1 MKRDKFEIFFYVLI
15 LASVILLVASA
26 RGQEAEISISGGQ
39 FSITK
44 TVVADGGSKMQ
55 DNLTVLNNTA
65 GQTVAGKQSAGGS
78 FNLYTGFWTPDSFAP
93 TAANAV
99 VSGRIRTAAG
109 RGINNVS
116 VTITFPGGEIRMARS
131 NAFGYYT
138 FTDIP
143 VGNLYVIRVSS
154 KHYTFSNPVQIRE
167 ILDDLQNLDFIAE
180 QAM

>member
-1 MKRDKFEIFFYVLI
+1 MKRDKFEIFFYVFI
-15 LASVILLVASA
+15 LALVILLVVSA
-26 RGQEAEISISGGQ
+26 RGQEAEISMSGGQ

-44 TVVADGGSKMQ
+44 TVVAGGGNKTQ
-55 DNLTVLNNTA
+55 DNSTVLNSTA
-65 GQTVAGKQSAGGS
+65 GQTVAGKQSTGGS

-99 VSGRIRTAAG
+99 VSGRVKTAAD
-109 RGINNVS
+109 RGISNVS

-143 VGNLYVIRVSS
+143 VGEIYIIRVSS
-154 KHYTFSNPVQIRE
+154 NRYTFNNPVQIRE
-167 ILDDLQNLDFIAE
+167 IIDDLQNLDFIAE
-180 QAM
+180 QLM